1 MKPKIALLISG
12 RATCWENCLLPILEN
27 SIDYDIDLFMSIN
40 NKNENCEY
48 FTLMKNKLSSYLKNI
63 YIKEFT
69 VPDDFI
75 NTSSHEQSVKQ
86 LVNNKYI
93 PLNILSMWFNYKNAY
108 EMACNYEKQNNFEYD
123 FFMTFRSDLIIDKIP
138 LFNANENILYS
149 IIQPCHFI
157 SFGIYKVPIVSPEW
171 VFAKKDIMKI
181 YLETYN
187 FIIEQSKI
195 DNTYICHYE
204 SNVTDNCI
212 KKNLNIKRIN
222 GINYSVDANRRR
234 FDDWENVKDTRVYN
248 VSNRKFDYI
257 DINKVNETL
266 LLKTKIKS

>member
-1 MKPKIALLISG
+1 MKTKIALLISG
-12 RATCWENCLLPILEN
+12 RATCWENCLLPILEKTKH
-27 SIDYDIDLFMSIN
+27 YDIDLFMSIN
-40 NKNENCEY
+40 NDNPSSIY
-48 FTLMKNKLSSYLKNI
+48 FSIMKTKLEVYLKGL
-63 YIKEFT
+63 YINKYN
-69 VPDDFI
+69 VPDDFK
-75 NTSSHEQSVKQ
+75 NTSTHEYSVKQ
-86 LVNNKYI
+86 LVNNKYV

-123 FFMTFRSDLIIDKIP
+123 FFMTFRSDIIIDNIP
-138 LFNANENILYS
+138 LFNTNENILYS
-149 IIQPCHFI
+149 INQPCQFL

-195 DNTYICHYE
+195 DNNYICHYE

-212 KKNLNIKRIN
+212 QKNLNIQRIS

-234 FDDWENVKDTRVYN
+234 FDDWENIKDTRIYN
-248 VSNRKFDYI
+248 VSNRNTNYI

-266 LLKTKIKS
+266 LLKTQIKS